1 MCFVFFLIIR
11 LPPRATRTEPL
22 VPYPTLFRSGAQRHR
37 VARLDVG
44 ALTGDDSVAD
54 RQALWRQDVA
64 LLAVLILDESDEGAA
79 VRIVLQARNLGRH
92 VELAA
97 LEVHHAVEALVTAA
111 TAARG
116 HPAVIVAAAR
126 LGQALGQLLRSEEHT
141 SELPSLMRISYAVFC
156 LKKKKQ

>member
-1 MCFVFFLIIR
+1 MDDGADR
-11 LPPRATRTEPL
+11 D
-22 VPYPTLFRSGAQRHR
+22 GAQRHR

-111 TAARG
+111 T
-116 HPAVIVAAAR
+116 
-126 LGQALGQLLRSEEHT
+126 RSEEHT
-141 SELPSLMRISYAVFC
+141 SELQSLRR
-156 LKKKKQ
+156 

>member
-1 MCFVFFLIIR
+1 MCIAADKPNVGAGGPRDLAAPAR
-11 LPPRATRTEPL
+11 LQLHVMDDGADRD
-22 VPYPTLFRSGAQRHR
+22 GAQRHR

-97 LEVHHAVEALVTAA
+97 LAVHHAV
-111 TAARG
+111 
-116 HPAVIVAAAR
+116 
-126 LGQALGQLLRSEEHT
+126 RSEEHT
-141 SELPSLMRISYAVFC
+141 SELQSLMPISY
-156 LKKKKQ
+156 

>member
-1 MCFVFFLIIR
+1 MDDGADR
-11 LPPRATRTEPL
+11 D
-22 VPYPTLFRSGAQRHR
+22 GAQRHR

-126 LGQALGQLLRSEEHT
+126 LGQALGQLLDRVALPEVRSEEHT
-141 SELPSLMRISYAVFC
+141 SELQSLMR
-156 LKKKKQ
+156 